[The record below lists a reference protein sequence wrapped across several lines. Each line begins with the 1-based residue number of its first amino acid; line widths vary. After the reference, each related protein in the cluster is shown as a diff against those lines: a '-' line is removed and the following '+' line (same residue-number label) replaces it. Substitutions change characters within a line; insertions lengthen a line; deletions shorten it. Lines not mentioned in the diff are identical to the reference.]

1 MSFLALHSSRQ
12 TSLATDRLWLSADDI
27 SACED
32 ARVLLQRLEQL
43 VARREAE
50 LAAAREQALAEGRD
64 QGRREV
70 LAQEAARL
78 WDAWDAAARSAQVDL
93 DTLREAL
100 VALSLQVVQRIASE
114 LGPAAVMAAIAE
126 QAARELLPDSA
137 TIVRVHPDVA
147 AAVRER
153 IGALPGVLE
162 VRADASLGRF
172 DCMLS
177 TPAGQR
183 LAGLPAQLDRL
194 AAVWREGPKADA

>member
-12 TSLATDRLWLSADDI
+12 TSLATDRLWLSADEL

-32 ARVLLQRLEQL
+32 ARVLLQRLELL

-50 LAAAREQALAEGRD
+50 QAAAREQAVAEGRD
-64 QGRREV
+64 QGRREA

-93 DTLREAL
+93 HTLRGAL
-100 VALSLQVVQRIASE
+100 VALSLQVVQRIATE

-162 VRADASLGRF
+162 VRADASLGRC
-172 DCMLS
+172 DCALS

-194 AAVWREGPKADA
+194 AAVWRDSVKADA

>member
-1 MSFLALHSSRQ
+1 MTFLALHASRQ

-27 SACED
+27 SACQD
-32 ARVLLQRLEQL
+32 ARALLQRLEQL
-43 VARREAE
+43 VATREAE
-50 LAAAREQALAEGRD
+50 LTAARASAVAEGRTE
-64 QGRREV
+64 GRREA

-78 WDAWDAAARSAQVDL
+78 WDAWDSAARSAQVDL
-93 DTLREAL
+93 ATLREAL

-114 LGPAAVMAAIAE
+114 LGPQAVMAAIAE

-137 TIVRVHPDVA
+137 AVIRVHPDVA

-162 VRADASLGRF
+162 VRADATLGRC
-172 DCMLS
+172 DCALE

-183 LAGLPAQLDRL
+183 LAGLPAQLERL
-194 AAVWREGPKADA
+194 AAVWREGLEGGT

>member
-1 MSFLALHSSRQ
+1 M
-12 TSLATDRLWLSADDI
+12 ADEL

-50 LAAAREQALAEGRD
+50 LASAREHAVAEGRE
-64 QGRREV
+64 QGRREA

-100 VALSLQVVQRIASE
+100 VALSLQVVQRIASD

-126 QAARELLPDSA
+126 QAAR
-137 TIVRVHPDVA
+137 
-147 AAVRER
+147 
-153 IGALPGVLE
+153 ALPGVLE
-162 VRADASLGRF
+162 VRADASLGRV
-172 DCMLS
+172 DCTLS

-194 AAVWREGPKADA
+194 AAQWRDSAKADA